1 MKMTERR
8 RSAGAVGRKRSRDEE
23 RRMDRLIDELC
34 GCLTEGDA
42 LAELEREHR
51 AEVLSDAHRHS

>member
-1 MKMTERR
+1 MKAAERQRVTGRALR
-8 RSAGAVGRKRSRDEE
+8 RSRIDERKLDK
-23 RRMDRLIDELC
+23 LIDDLC

-51 AEVLSDAHRHS
+51 AEVFADEQRRP

>member
-1 MKMTERR
+1 MKMTEKQ
-8 RSAGAVGRKRSRDEE
+8 RSAGVVGRKRSRDEE

-42 LAELEREHR
+42 LAELEHEHR

>member
-1 MKMTERR
+1 VK
-8 RSAGAVGRKRSRDEE
+8 SAQKHGGTNGVAAKRSRDDA
-23 RRMDRLIDELC
+23 RKMDKLIDELY

-51 AEVLSDAHRHS
+51 AEVLADERRRP

>member
-1 MKMTERR
+1 MKSAERR
-8 RSAGAVGRKRSRDEE
+8 RGAAAVAARRSRVYE
-23 RRMDRLIDELC
+23 RKLDKLIDELC

-51 AEVLSDAHRHS
+51 AEVLADEQRRT